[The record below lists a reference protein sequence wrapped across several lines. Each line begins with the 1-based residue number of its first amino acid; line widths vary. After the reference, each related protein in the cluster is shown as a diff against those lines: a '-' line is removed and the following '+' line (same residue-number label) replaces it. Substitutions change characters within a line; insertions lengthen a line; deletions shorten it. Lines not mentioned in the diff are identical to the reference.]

1 MELTQEAAFS
11 KNHPALSASAA
22 IGLRYVGKGGKKDL
36 GSIFEEDTISL
47 NSLSFSPHYFL
58 DLSLACASSAGGFCK
73 GGLSKNSY

>member
-1 MELTQEAAFS
+1 
-11 KNHPALSASAA
+11 
-22 IGLRYVGKGGKKDL
+22 VGKGGKKDH